1 MKRLIV
7 TSILSLVTLTLT
19 FAQDVYERTGYDG
32 DFFSLDGTIEVFKAS
47 RSLSDF
53 ERRIN
58 SQDAY
63 VNNLDLDND
72 GRIDYIRVEHR
83 RQGDVHVII
92 LQDWINKYDVQD
104 VAVIEI
110 ERLNSRE
117 AVLQIIGD
125 RDLYGEELIVE
136 PFEGSRTVRTGQ
148 YVSDAY
154 VNVYYWPVVQ
164 QIFGR
169 DYVVYTSPYRW
180 NYYPTWWVSWHPFTW
195 NIYINRIRP
204 YRRYCRVVTYYR
216 APRVHRFY
224 QPYRRYSRS
233 IHERNQRV
241 REYHGRNHPYANRPS
256 EGTRPGRWRSDTHQ
270 AEPRREVNRN
280 QLRPRQESP
289 RQTNPNRNQMDRNRI
304 ESPERRQSPSVD
316 RRNQPIDQSHQ
327 STNRPRTSE
336 RVTPNPGRSG
346 SEVRQPAARPS
357 DRTNNYR
364 KPEAPRTN
372 NSVRSGA
379 SSTRSKTYNRPSN
392 VPKKPTMRS
401 PSSNVRKPSQGVRKN
416 TSRSQARPQNQTT
429 RSNRS
434 GATKKSSSPRGSK
447 HQ

>member
-136 PFEGSRTVRTGQ
+136 PFEGSRKRLESVR
-148 YVSDAY
+148 
-154 VNVYYWPVVQ
+154 N
-164 QIFGR
+164 
-169 DYVVYTSPYRW
+169 
-180 NYYPTWWVSWHPFTW
+180 
-195 NIYINRIRP
+195 
-204 YRRYCRVVTYYR
+204 
-216 APRVHRFY
+216 
-224 QPYRRYSRS
+224 
-233 IHERNQRV
+233 
-241 REYHGRNHPYANRPS
+241 
-256 EGTRPGRWRSDTHQ
+256 
-270 AEPRREVNRN
+270 
-280 QLRPRQESP
+280 L
-289 RQTNPNRNQMDRNRI
+289 
-304 ESPERRQSPSVD
+304 ERR
-316 RRNQPIDQSHQ
+316 
-327 STNRPRTSE
+327 
-336 RVTPNPGRSG
+336 
-346 SEVRQPAARPS
+346 
-357 DRTNNYR
+357 
-364 KPEAPRTN
+364 
-372 NSVRSGA
+372 
-379 SSTRSKTYNRPSN
+379 
-392 VPKKPTMRS
+392 
-401 PSSNVRKPSQGVRKN
+401 
-416 TSRSQARPQNQTT
+416 
-429 RSNRS
+429 
-434 GATKKSSSPRGSK
+434 
-447 HQ
+447 